1 MTNMINIILLI
12 ILGAIV
18 LVYLGWLNI
27 KRILAKRIRE
37 MLDKFGDQNVLRTAP
52 LANFFGQESI
62 GMMQIRGNGM
72 LVLTDKE
79 LYFRMWAPKRELS
92 IPVGSILTIETPR
105 SHLGKTVGRAL
116 LKVVFR
122 DENGQRDSAAWLVRD
137 LPSWKGSLETLI

>member
-1 MTNMINIILLI
+1 MINIILLI